1 MSPKD
6 NKHEIDLEK
15 YYENMMIKNGLY
27 SNEILSAI
35 ELVAKYIKREKLI
48 LVGGMA
54 IDMALKMKGS
64 GIYDENTIADHDFYS
79 KNHFMDAYE
88 IGQWLLRTKYTDI
101 SVINALHASTMKVRV
116 KFEPVADVS
125 YMPPVLFD
133 QLPTICYRGY
143 TMIHP
148 HFQMIGQHRALCNP
162 YESKPRE
169 TIRSGRWEKDMKR
182 HDLLYQYYP
191 LKLTKEQ
198 FRNIDL
204 NSVKLDVLENQDYCF
219 TGLAALLY
227 WMREASKFGFE
238 KDNSFG
244 SFSETEIRLRG
255 KVALL
260 TDSHE
265 ELFQVFKSSDVK
277 FYNRQIDHLPRSFRC
292 NNFEVFDNLGEQVS
306 ASAEGNFHVA
316 NLQTIMVYFLTRLIV
331 NKSDNEDYLRG
342 YLRCRD
348 LIKWASK
355 LYEKEKNPDKKQF
368 YEKLFPSIHVYGK
381 QYIFDTYMIKKAEKR
396 EKRIQL
402 QPKHMYGLIN
412 MSIPEKLKE
421 FKYKDS
427 WVFDFDG
434 QETACFYSGKN
445 EN

>member
-6 NKHEIDLEK
+6 DKHEVDMEK

-27 SNEILSAI
+27 SKEILSAI
-35 ELVAKYIKREKLI
+35 DIVAKYVKREKLI

-88 IGQWLLRTKYTDI
+88 IGQWLIRTKYADV

-133 QLPTICYRGY
+133 RLPTIHYRGY

-148 HFQMIGQHRALCNP
+148 HYQMIGQHRALCNP

-191 LKLTKEQ
+191 LKIPQEQ
-198 FRNIDL
+198 FRKTELQTVSL
-204 NSVKLDVLENQDYCF
+204 NLLDKQDYCF

-227 WMREASKFGFE
+227 WIREAAKYGFE
-238 KDNSFG
+238 KHSDFG
-244 SFSETEIRLRG
+244 SFSEKEIRLRG
-255 KVALL
+255 PVAIL

-265 ELFQVFKSSDVK
+265 DVFQVFKSKNVK
-277 FYNRQIDHLPRSFRC
+277 FYNRQIDHLPRSFQC
-292 NNFEVFDNLGEQVS
+292 GEFEVFDNLGEQVS
-306 ASAEGNFHVA
+306 ASNEGSFHVA
-316 NLQTIMVYFLTRLIV
+316 NLQTIMVYLLTRLIV
-331 NKSDNEDYLRG
+331 NKSTNEDYFRG
-342 YLRCRD
+342 YLVCRD

-355 LYEKEKNPDKKQF
+355 HYTNEKSPQKKEL

-381 QYIFDTYMIKKAEKR
+381 QYIFDTYMIKKAEKQD
-396 EKRIQL
+396 KRIQL
-402 QPKHMYGLIN
+402 QPRHMYGLIN
-412 MSIPEKLKE
+412 MSIPERLKQ
-421 FKYKDS
+421 FKYSDS

-434 QETACFYSGKN
+434 QETKNFY
-445 EN
+445 